1 MLLCFS
7 ITFLVSAIQSFIFDR
22 RREKREQEKEQRD
35 LEYHEERMKNLK
47 NDVYYYKT
55 VKDENDEEKT
65 VPTAEDINIVLLDFH
80 NDKYAYSRWEGLC
93 FVNYLIRTSLAAE

>member
-35 LEYHEERMKNLK
+35 LEYNEERMKNLK
-47 NDVYYYKT
+47 
-55 VKDENDEEKT
+55 
-65 VPTAEDINIVLLDFH
+65 
-80 NDKYAYSRWEGLC
+80 
-93 FVNYLIRTSLAAE
+93 

>member
-1 MLLCFS
+1 MTMLLCFS

-47 NDVYYYKT
+47 YDECGGRQDFPAVCFV
-55 VKDENDEEKT
+55 VKDGDDSTPLGK
-65 VPTAEDINIVLLDFH
+65 VFPAH
-80 NDKYAYSRWEGLC
+80 P
-93 FVNYLIRTSLAAE
+93 